1 MAQQPKARTRAH
13 LNRRK
18 FLINASVSVLAASFP
33 QLILANSNISE
44 EKTLSFLNLH
54 TNETLNCCYWK
65 NNQPN
70 LGELAKINYIL
81 RDHRTQEVAQID
93 HQLID
98 MLHNLHSLTESNA
111 PFEIISGYRSA
122 KTNQALRKST
132 LGVAKR
138 SLHMQGKAIDVRLP
152 DIELK
157 KLRDVAISLDAGGVG
172 YYANSGF
179 IHLDTGKPR
188 NW

>member
-1 MAQQPKARTRAH
+1 LAQQSSSRRSTNR
-13 LNRRK
+13 NRRK
-18 FLINASVSVLAASFP
+18 FLIHASTTALAASFP
-33 QLILANSNISE
+33 QLIQANTTLPE

-54 TNETLNCCYWK
+54 TNETLQCCYWK

-70 LGELAKINYIL
+70 LDALTKINHIL

-98 MLHNLHSLTESNA
+98 LLHNLHSLTESST
-111 PFEIISGYRSA
+111 PFQIISGYRSP
-122 KTNQALRKST
+122 KTNEALRNSST
-132 LGVAKR
+132 GVAKR

-152 DIELK
+152 DIELAT
-157 KLRDVAISLDAGGVG
+157 LRDAAISLQTGGVG
-172 YYANSGF
+172 YYSKSDF
-179 IHLDTGKPR
+179 LHLDTGKPR